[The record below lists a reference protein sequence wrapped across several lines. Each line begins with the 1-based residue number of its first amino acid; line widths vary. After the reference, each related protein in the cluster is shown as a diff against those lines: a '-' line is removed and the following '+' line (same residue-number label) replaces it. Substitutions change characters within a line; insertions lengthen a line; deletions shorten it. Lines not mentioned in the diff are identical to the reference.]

1 MAEVTAQMEKDLEL
15 WETTFKPIQNPN
27 GDKGWNGTIFETYGE
42 DIAFISQQPD
52 ENIWTWIDG
61 DEGTWIVNGF
71 HLVNRIGYFVT
82 ENPCTQQFMEI
93 QVDVYGNEE
102 EEEENA

>member
-15 WETTFKPIQNPN
+15 WEATFKPIQNPN
-27 GDKGWNGTIFETYGE
+27 GDRGWNGTMFETYGE
-42 DIAFISQQPD
+42 DIEFLSRQPD

-61 DEGTWIVNGF
+61 DEGTWIVNGI
-71 HLVNRIGYFVT
+71 HTVNRIGYFIT

-102 EEEENA
+102 ENA